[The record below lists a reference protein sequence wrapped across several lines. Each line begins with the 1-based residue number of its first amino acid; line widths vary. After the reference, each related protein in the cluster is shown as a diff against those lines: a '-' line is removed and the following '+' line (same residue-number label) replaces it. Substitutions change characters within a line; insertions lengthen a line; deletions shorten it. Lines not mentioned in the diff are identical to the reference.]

1 MRMRSRL
8 CYNNDMKYILEAK
21 HYFFIETTYGK
32 EVKIL
37 SVDPAYMILKLTDGQ
52 VEELNAL
59 EIFPSPV

>member
-1 MRMRSRL
+1 MRSRL
-8 CYNNDMKYILEAK
+8 CYNNDMKYILETK
-21 HYFFIETTYGK
+21 YLFFIETTYGE

-37 SVDPAYMILKLTDGQ
+37 SVDSAYMILRLTDGQ